1 MSNVRIT
8 FISDTHRKHKLLNG
22 DLPGGDIL
30 IHSGDIS
37 SLGREAEVTEFINWF
52 ETAPY
57 THKVFISGNHDFCF
71 EEKHGWLLEIFET
84 LQQHKSSIIYLEDSG
99 VELFGLKIYGSPWQP
114 RFHDWAFNADR
125 GEDIKKHWDKIPV
138 GTDILITHGPP
149 FGILDQAR
157 GLPLGCEE
165 LYKRVIEIK
174 PLIHCFGHIH
184 PGYGDRSFNDTLFLN
199 AAILDDNY
207 EYSHKPLTIDLDTET
222 KDITYL

>member
-1 MSNVRIT
+1 MNNIRIT
-8 FISDTHRKHKLLNG
+8 FISDTHRKHKSLNS

-37 SLGREAEVTEFINWF
+37 SLGKEAEVTEFINWF
-52 ETAPY
+52 EAAPY

-71 EEKHGWLLEIFET
+71 EEKNNWLLEL
-84 LQQHKSSIIYLEDSG
+84 LQRDKSSITYLEDSHI
-99 VELFGLKIYGSPWQP
+99 ELFGLKIYGSPWQP

-125 GEDIKKHWDKIPV
+125 GEDIKQHWDKIPID
-138 GTDILITHGPP
+138 TDILITHGPP

-157 GLPLGCEE
+157 GLTLGCEE
-165 LYKRVIEIK
+165 LYKRVIDIK

-184 PGYGDRSFNDTLFLN
+184 PGYGDKSFNNTLFIN
-199 AAILDDNY
+199 ASCLDDRY
-207 EYSHKPLTIDLDTET
+207 DYIHKPITIDLDTKT